1 MSFSSE
7 IKQELNKNTKLS
19 NKELVKYELI
29 GYLISGNID
38 MPEKNT
44 IRFSTES
51 DYNINRF
58 SKLLANLQIDHKIEI
73 SGKNFVVSL
82 KKKAIQEIVKIE
94 EKEIFFKNEIQQENS
109 RKSLENQKNNESNKS
124 NENNEENLKSLIIG
138 AFMGSGSINNPEKKY
153 HLEIDFENEENL
165 EKIKD
170 VLEKLGIRTKKMI
183 TENKKSIYIKEGKEI
198 SKFLALIGANKAVMK
213 FEDIRIQKEM
223 RGKVNRLVNC
233 ETANL
238 NKTINAS
245 IEQIAAIKKLKETG
259 KFNKLNDNLKE
270 IANLRLE
277 NPDMPLVELGKR
289 LKEPVGK
296 SGVNY
301 RLKKIMELA
310 NE

>member
-38 MPEKNT
+38 MPEKNA

-94 EKEIFFKNEIQQENS
+94 EKEIFLKNEIQQENS
-109 RKSLENQKNNESNKS
+109 RKSLENQKNNESNKT

-183 TENKKSIYIKEGKEI
+183 TENKKSIYIKEGEEI

>member
-1 MSFSSE
+1 
-7 IKQELNKNTKLS
+7 
-19 NKELVKYELI
+19 
-29 GYLISGNID
+29 
-38 MPEKNT
+38 
-44 IRFSTES
+44 
-51 DYNINRF
+51 
-58 SKLLANLQIDHKIEI
+58 
-73 SGKNFVVSL
+73 
-82 KKKAIQEIVKIE
+82 
-94 EKEIFFKNEIQQENS
+94 
-109 RKSLENQKNNESNKS
+109 
-124 NENNEENLKSLIIG
+124 
-138 AFMGSGSINNPEKKY
+138 MGSGSINNPEKKY

-183 TENKKSIYIKEGKEI
+183 TENKKSIYIKEGEEI

-259 KFNKLNDNLKE
+259 KFNKLNNNLKE